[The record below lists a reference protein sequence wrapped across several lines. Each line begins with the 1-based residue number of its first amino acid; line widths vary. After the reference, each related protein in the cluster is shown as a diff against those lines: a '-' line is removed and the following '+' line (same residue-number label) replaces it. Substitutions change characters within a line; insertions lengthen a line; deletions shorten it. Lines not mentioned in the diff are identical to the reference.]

1 MNSRYTYKAII
12 YSFILTVVS
21 LNMKAQEASITINEN
36 DKIPQLLILKKGLE
50 EENKLAVGFTIQLYY
65 GELSKANSIIK
76 EYRNSFDSWPAS
88 IEYETP
94 NYKVW
99 VGSFSTRLEADR
111 ARLEIK
117 EKGDKYKFLYPS
129 LDDEDF
135 NEKICSKKDEFLKT
149 NSAD

>member
-1 MNSRYTYKAII
+1 MKFRNQTFT
-12 YSFILTVVS
+12 FILIVFAISFSINLTG
-21 LNMKAQEASITINEN
+21 QEASVTINEN
-36 DKIPQLLILKKGLE
+36 VKIPQLLSLKKSLE
-50 EENKLAVGFTIQLYY
+50 EENKLADGYTIQLYY

-76 EYRNSFDSWPAS
+76 KYRNSFASWPAS

-117 EKGDKYKFLYPS
+117 EKFPAA
-129 LDDEDF
+129 F
-135 NEKICSKKDEFLKT
+135 ILKP
-149 NSAD
+149 DRG